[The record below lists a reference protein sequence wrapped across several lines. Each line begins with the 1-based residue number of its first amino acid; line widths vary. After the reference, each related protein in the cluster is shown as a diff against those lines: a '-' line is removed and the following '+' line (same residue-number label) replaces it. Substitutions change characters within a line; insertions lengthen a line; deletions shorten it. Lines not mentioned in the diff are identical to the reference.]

1 MCSNSGNVIGRK
13 VLPVRICTC
22 PKRDMET
29 DEKHHEMR
37 KRKKNIVNGSVP
49 SPTVN
54 TVLNNTP
61 IRSDGDK
68 KVLIEKRNAYWVL
81 VRSYLCYIFR

>member
-1 MCSNSGNVIGRK
+1 MFDSGNVIGRK

-29 DEKHHEMR
+29 DEKHHEQR
-37 KRKKNIVNGSVP
+37 KRKMNMVNGSVP

-61 IRSDGDK
+61 IRSEGDK

-81 VRSYLCYIFR
+81 VRVISFITAS

>member
-1 MCSNSGNVIGRK
+1 
-13 VLPVRICTC
+13 
-22 PKRDMET
+22 MET
-29 DEKHHEMR
+29 DEKHHEQR
-37 KRKKNIVNGSVP
+37 KRKMNLVNGSVP

-81 VRSYLCYIFR
+81 VMLFLLFLYWFEIMK